1 PIKEPTPVIEIENI
15 PNEIMTIIDEL
26 SMDFSPQEV
35 YELTK
40 IHCKTSKIK
49 YDEKQ
54 LKSFID
60 NKNNLKSDIKKSD
73 SSDLLF
79 LNEAS

>member
-1 PIKEPTPVIEIENI
+1 MENI

-60 NKNNLKSDIKKSD
+60 NKNNLKKSDIKKSD
-73 SSDLLF
+73 SSDFLF